1 MKNTYTKLAIILSV
15 IVLTAFGCNI
25 NKQAPYTTELKVKE
39 TSIYVEVV
47 NTPEKITLGLS
58 GREKFK
64 ENQGMLF
71 DFNPQL
77 TTETAKAAGIRPNF
91 WMKDMK
97 FDLDII
103 WIKDKKIVGITKNV
117 PKPSPGQ
124 RNQDLPLYPAPQP
137 IDMVLEV
144 LAGWSDE
151 NKVEIGDEISLQ

>member
-1 MKNTYTKLAIILSV
+1 MKNTYIKLAIIVSV
-15 IVLTAFGCNI
+15 IVLTAFGCN
-25 NKQAPYTTELKVKE
+25 QAPYTTKLKVKDV
-39 TSIYVEVV
+39 SLRVEVV
-47 NTPEKITLGLS
+47 NTPENITLGLS

-64 ENQGMLF
+64 PSQGMLF
-71 DFNPQL
+71 DFTPQFS
-77 TTETAKAAGIRPNF
+77 TETAKAAGITPNF
-91 WMKDMK
+91 WMKEMK

-117 PKPSPGQ
+117 PKPEPGQ

-151 NKVEIGDEISLQ
+151 NKVEIGDEITLK

>member
-1 MKNTYTKLAIILSV
+1 MHKKNILIIL
-15 IVLTAFGCNI
+15 LTSLLAVGCNLST
-25 NKQAPYTTELKVKE
+25 QAPYTTKLKVKNV
-39 TSIYVEVV
+39 SLNVEVV

-77 TTETAKAAGIRPNF
+77 TTETAKAAGIHPNF

-103 WIKDKKIVGITKNV
+103 WIKDKKIVGVTKNV

-124 RNQDLPLYPAPQP
+124 KNQDLPLYPAPKP

-144 LAGWSDE
+144 VAGWSE
-151 NKVEIGDEISLQ
+151 KNKIEIGDEISLQ